1 MARRPAILQPFK
13 NYMGYRPMPSTFST
27 HPSLQYLS
35 CSFFNWAL
43 EYFDAMAAGNERPAL
58 WVLRDF

>member
-1 MARRPAILQPFK
+1 
-13 NYMGYRPMPSTFST
+13 MGYRPMPSTFST